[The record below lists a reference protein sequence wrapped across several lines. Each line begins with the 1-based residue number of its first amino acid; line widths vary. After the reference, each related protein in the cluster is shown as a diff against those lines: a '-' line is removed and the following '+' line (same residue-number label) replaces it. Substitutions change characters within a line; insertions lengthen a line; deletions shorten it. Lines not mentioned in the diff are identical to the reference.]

1 VQNLFLVADA
11 ARRISRQRRGEHDDP
26 VLRSDVDAVRGG
38 TTKAGIRVG
47 VMAGT
52 LDILQRYYAGAR
64 IGDEVLYF
72 DPQLLGGLGG
82 LSFPCSSARPRSW
95 SRSLAGRLTL
105 AVHPDGVSHPTRAG
119 MPGDIRELCPGDQ
132 AVFQLSGA

>member
-1 VQNLFLVADA
+1 MDQPAVNQTVPSRAGTAAGVPSPTDIARVQNLFLVADA
-11 ARRISRQRRGEHDDP
+11 ARRISRLQRGEHDDP

-38 TTKAGIRVG
+38 TTKEGIRVG

-82 LSFPCSSARPRSW
+82 
-95 SRSLAGRLTL
+95 
-105 AVHPDGVSHPTRAG
+105 
-119 MPGDIRELCPGDQ
+119 
-132 AVFQLSGA
+132 